1 MSKLLIIDGHN
12 VALRAYFGLLK
23 QGLRTRSGV
32 GTWGLYGAIN
42 SLSFYVKE
50 YEPTHILVA
59 FDKGRS
65 AIRSEILPEYKAN
78 RISNGPDENYQ
89 ESRQQ
94 INLFE
99 EFCKQAGIKTLRI
112 QNVEADDIIAQTIHA
127 YADKFD
133 QVVIV
138 SADHDI
144 KQLIKSNV
152 IVVKPSLGQSRDV
165 KQEVHSYESIRK
177 EYDMEPEDLRQVWA
191 LTGDKG
197 DNIPGVPGIGEKTA
211 LKLIRK
217 YGSFAA
223 LLDSDE
229 TKIAGHRDTIEK
241 AFSLVNLFIQHEDLD
256 IPKLEELKF
265 NSSIS
270 QLGLDKFLIEYEL
283 NSIRSRYQDGLLW
296 KEAPSIGKKLFD
308 E

>member
-1 MSKLLIIDGHN
+1 MNKLLIIDGHN
-12 VALRAYFGLLK
+12 VGLRAYFGLIK
-23 QGLRTRSGV
+23 QGLRTRDGI

-50 YEPTHILVA
+50 YQPTHLLVA

-65 AIRSEILPEYKAN
+65 AVRTEIFSEYKAN
-78 RISNGPDENYQ
+78 RTNSSPDNFQ

-99 EFCKQAGIKTLRI
+99 EFCQLANVKTVRV
-112 QNVEADDIIAQTIHA
+112 QNIEADDIIAQTVHA
-127 YADKFD
+127 YANKFD

-144 KQLIKSNV
+144 KQLIQDNV

-165 KQEVHSYESIRK
+165 KQEIHTYKSIRE
-177 EYDMEPEDLRQVWA
+177 EYDMEPKDLRQIWA

-211 LKLIRK
+211 LKLLRK
-217 YGSFAA
+217 YGGFKE

-229 TKIAGHRDTIEK
+229 PKIEGYQEVIKK
-241 AFSLVNLFIQHEDLD
+241 AYRLVDLFIEMVELD
-256 IPKLEELKF
+256 IPTLEELKF
-265 NSSIS
+265 KPETSK
-270 QLGLDKFLIEYEL
+270 LGLDKFLIEYEL

-296 KEAPSIGKKLFD
+296 KEAPSIGRKLG

>member
-99 EFCKQAGIKTLRI
+99 EFCKQAVIKTLRI